1 MKKILSTF
9 FALVILSSYSI
20 TRAAEE
26 SCLIEHSPAPVLSEY
41 IINNKTIIKNITKEI
56 KETEKAG
63 SIKKALNYSQSNI
76 IKTYNEM
83 ISWWN
88 YGSYFNYY
96 IIFPVGNDITYQVK
110 RDYRTLEASNEAL
123 NKYLKNTIKRG
134 YSRIELTEE
143 KVCKWIKTNCN
154 LSWTVDSVLWDIIK
168 NNSQILHMYRKTI
181 TWNNKDFE
189 NIDELILINTQALQE
204 KNSNGE
210 NYMVQYYLKGN
221 NCTKLKGKFFDR
233 IKKLKERIIETSK
246 WSNKGVQNWKDAWAL
261 ASWIDSDKEKEIEK
275 KLLAQELGRQWI
287 SPDAATAT
295 LGALDTFNEE
305 WFTPSTLLNPIVN
318 TYKYIENSV
327 TEQYKR
333 FKKDVFDDIK
343 ESNTETKSI
352 SELIDNSEQNNV
364 DANIARSIA
373 ETYTS
378 LIPIT
383 AETEV
388 KTASLESRITNLH
401 NNLNLS
407 IKTLSE
413 ATCKNAV
420 KVCNQQDK
428 GNWNCWKCN

>member
-210 NYMVQYYLKGN
+210 NYMVQYYWKGN
-221 NCTKLKGKFFDR
+221 NCTKLKGKLFDR

-407 IKTLSE
+407 IKTLS
-413 ATCKNAV
+413 
-420 KVCNQQDK
+420 
-428 GNWNCWKCN
+428 

>member
-210 NYMVQYYLKGN
+210 NYMVQYYWKGN

-327 TEQYKR
+327 TE
-333 FKKDVFDDIK
+333 
-343 ESNTETKSI
+343 
-352 SELIDNSEQNNV
+352 
-364 DANIARSIA
+364 
-373 ETYTS
+373 
-378 LIPIT
+378 
-383 AETEV
+383 
-388 KTASLESRITNLH
+388 H
-401 NNLNLS
+401 
-407 IKTLSE
+407 
-413 ATCKNAV
+413 
-420 KVCNQQDK
+420 
-428 GNWNCWKCN
+428 